1 MFIGAWKRDF
11 PPHLL
16 GWSACLLYFPMD
28 QQMEGQPYREVT
40 LSMRW
45 YSPFVPLES
54 PRMPPKVKWSAV
66 SFSKKNIFLNYKGRR
81 KKRWLFWVVR
91 TTDREGGAFGV
102 CFCFGQKITTLFLLQ
117 FHREA
122 SKTSKNTQIK
132 LSVQSLKYFGS
143 DQLFF
148 FIRGFQT
155 NKNPPT
161 KKW

>member
-1 MFIGAWKRDF
+1 MNKICYIQGSLSVILMFIGAWKRDF

-54 PRMPPKVKWSAV
+54 PRMPPKVKRSAV
-66 SFSKKNIFLNYKGRR
+66 SFSKKNIFLSYKGRR

-91 TTDREGGAFGV
+91 TTDREGGAWGSVFALV
-102 CFCFGQKITTLFLLQ
+102 KKLPLCFCFNSIEKPPK
-117 FHREA
+117 RV
-122 SKTSKNTQIK
+122 KTHTHK
-132 LSVQSLKYFGS
+132 F
-143 DQLFF
+143 
-148 FIRGFQT
+148 
-155 NKNPPT
+155 
-161 KKW
+161 